1 MSDYVLEARNINK
14 TFPGV
19 KALQNVSINIRKGEV
34 LGLIGENGA
43 GKSTLLKI
51 LNGCYPYGTFQGSIF
66 MNGEPQKFHSPYDV
80 HLKGIGFVPQEIDV
94 MDDLSIAENIF
105 VGNLTKNG
113 FVNFTRLFQKTEEF
127 LKGLQID
134 LIPKAKVRTLSIGQ
148 KQLLMIARALSRNP
162 KVLVLD
168 EPTTALTKSEVVN
181 LFNLVCRLKSNETS
195 IIFVTHKLEE
205 ILGFTDRV
213 TVLRDGNYIS
223 TYLKEEYD
231 EKKIVTDMVGRK
243 ITMMYPNRDV
253 QIGEEVFQ
261 VKNLTVEHPKIIGR
275 NLISDISFTLKKGE
289 VLGLAGLVGSGR
301 TELLGSLFGRYKC
314 KSGEI
319 YIQGQKCIIR
329 NEKDAIKKGFSIVT
343 EDRKYDGLLLCSTI
357 RKNISISNLK
367 KICLSFFVKERLEK
381 ANVKSI
387 AIDLNIKSPSI
398 ENMVLSLSGGNQQK
412 VILGRALNNNP
423 QILLLDEPTKGID
436 VGAKN
441 EVYNI
446 INKLTM
452 MGISIIMVSSELPE
466 LIGMSDRILVMSKGS
481 IVGELGKKDGIS
493 QEKVMA
499 LALSSTN
506 I

>member
-1 MSDYVLEARNINK
+1 MSDYILEARNINK

-19 KALQNVSINIRKGEV
+19 KALQNVSINVKKAEV

-51 LNGCYPYGTFQGSIF
+51 LNGCYPYGAFQGTIL

-94 MDDLSIAENIF
+94 MDDLSVAENIF
-105 VGNLTKNG
+105 VGNLTKKG
-113 FVNFTRLFQKTEEF
+113 LVNFKQLFQKTDEF

-134 LIPKAKVRTLSIGQ
+134 LTSRAKVRTLSIGQ

-162 KVLVLD
+162 RVLILD
-168 EPTTALTKSEVVN
+168 EPTTALTKSEVAN
-181 LFNLVCRLKSNETS
+181 LFNLVYRLKSNGTS
-195 IIFVTHKLEE
+195 IILVTHKLEE
-205 ILGFTDRV
+205 ILDFTDRV

-243 ITMMYPNRDV
+243 ITMMYPGREV
-253 QIGEEVFQ
+253 QIGDEVLQ
-261 VKNLTVEHPKIIGR
+261 VKQLTVEHPKIMGR
-275 NLISDISFTLKKGE
+275 NLISDINFTLRKGE

-301 TELLGSLFGRYKC
+301 TELLGSLFGRYKL
-314 KSGEI
+314 KSGAI
-319 YIQGQKCIIR
+319 YIRGRKVQIR
-329 NEKDAIKKGFSIVT
+329 AEKDAIKQGFSIVT

-357 RKNISISNLK
+357 RKNISISNLR
-367 KICLSFFVKERLEK
+367 KICTGFFIKERQEK
-381 ANVKSI
+381 GNVRNI
-387 AIDLNIKSPSI
+387 AADLNIKSPSI

-412 VILGRALNNNP
+412 VILGRALNNHP

-466 LIGMSDRILVMSKGS
+466 LIGMSDRILVMSKGR
-481 IVGELGKKDGIS
+481 IVGELRKEDGIS

-499 LALSSTN
+499 LALSATA